1 MQITLA
7 EAFIAQNNYDDA
19 LDTLTKAENI
29 EQSYNEYMGEGED
42 GKGEVHN
49 IKILVLKGQCLC
61 KQKNFN
67 DALEVIDRVVSYTK
81 SKQLGK
87 IEYAFALV
95 EKASILSEIG
105 SNEKYQKA
113 IEYQ

>member
-1 MQITLA
+1 M
-7 EAFIAQNNYDDA
+7 
-19 LDTLTKAENI
+19 
-29 EQSYNEYMGEGED
+29 
-42 GKGEVHN
+42 
-49 IKILVLKGQCLC
+49 LVLKGHCLC

-67 DALEVIDRVVSYTK
+67 DALEVIDQVVSYTK

-105 SNEKYQKA
+105 SN
-113 IEYQ
+113 